1 MGNGAD
7 TKASKGSGF
16 LGKIEYWGNKM
27 PHPLLL
33 FTYLL
38 GLVFVLSFVMSKLGI
53 TTVHPSTGET
63 IEVINMLS
71 IAGLIDFMKNF
82 VSNFQGFAVLGICLT
97 IGVVTGLCD
106 NTGLFTSA
114 IRMSLGNVKG
124 NIVVFVIAIIA
135 CLANQTSEAA
145 FVLVP
150 AIAGAIFYGMGRHPL
165 AGVFLGYASACS
177 GFSTSIL
184 PGSAEVFL
192 TPLINESAHMMDPNY
207 NMSILGSYFFLFVS
221 AFVVAGV
228 CTFVTVKIVEPRLGA
243 YHPSETLAGGE
254 GGSVELTAIQK
265 SATKKAG
272 ISVLIYLL
280 IVIAVCIP
288 KTSFL
293 RGETGSLIDGAP
305 LMDCLVFLLL
315 LLFFIPGVVYGK
327 ATGQIKK
334 AADAANFLYDG
345 VKPFAPFIVNAMI
358 IAQFLKI
365 FDKSNIGKVIAINGG
380 QWLKTLPLPSWMIA
394 IAFLLLIA
402 LINLMIAS
410 VTTKYLIF
418 GPIFIPM
425 MMQIGMNPAFTI
437 AVYRLGDCVTNN
449 LTPMMPAFIILLGT
463 CQKYEK
469 KCGMGTI
476 FSNMLPYTIG
486 LFLVFVVQ
494 IVLWIVLNLPVGV
507 GTGVWL

>member
-1 MGNGAD
+1 MGNQATENDG
-7 TKASKGSGF
+7 KLKGV
-16 LGKIEYWGNKM
+16 LAKVEYWGNKM

-38 GLVFVLSFVMSKLGI
+38 GIVFVLSFIMSKMGI

-63 IEVINMLS
+63 IHVINMLS
-71 IAGLIDFMKNF
+71 VDGLVDFMKNF

-106 NTGLFTSA
+106 NTGFFTSA
-114 IRMSLGNVKG
+114 IQMTLGNVKG

-135 CLANQTSEAA
+135 CVANQTSEAA
-145 FVLVP
+145 FVLIP

-192 TPLINESAHMMDPNY
+192 TPLINESAHKIDESY

-221 AFVVAGV
+221 AFLVAGV
-228 CTFVTVKIVEPRLGA
+228 ATFVTVKIVEPRLGTYSKPGMQVKTA
-243 YHPSETLAGGE
+243 D
-254 GGSVELTAIQK
+254 LTDIQK

-272 ISVLIYLL
+272 LAILVYLIIL
-280 IVIAVCIP
+280 IGICIP
-288 KTSFL
+288 GNSFL
-293 RGETGSLIDGAP
+293 RGPGGSLIDGAP
-305 LMDCLVFLLL
+305 LMDCLVFFLL
-315 LLFFIPGVVYGK
+315 LLFFIPGIIYGK

-334 AADAANFLYDG
+334 AGDAANFLYDG

-358 IAQFLKI
+358 IAQFLKM

-380 QWLKTLPLPSWMIA
+380 QWLKTLPLPAWMIA

-425 MMQIGMNPAFTI
+425 LMQIGMNPAFTI

-463 CQKYEK
+463 CQKYDK

-486 LFLVFVVQ
+486 LFLIFVVQ
-494 IVLWIVLNLPVGV
+494 IVLWVVLNLPVGV